1 MQLDRGTT
9 GRTARLRCRGLE
21 EGRDERVFMVVQMDS
36 EYPKSIGDVDS
47 VHAVRSSA
55 EERVMALADRHQWAL
70 FEVHEYELTGSA
82 P

>member
-1 MQLDRGTT
+1 
-9 GRTARLRCRGLE
+9 
-21 EGRDERVFMVVQMDS
+21 MVVQMDS